1 LARARGWAYELR
13 MQAAVDQ
20 ERLIHE
26 GAQAL
31 RHGRT
36 VEARTCFERAASV
49 EGTNPLAWLLL
60 AIACRQARDQA
71 AEEAALDRLLAL
83 DPRSLRGLIMKGDC
97 RAHAGAQA
105 EAIGFYRAALGIAET
120 AGIPPDDLDEVQ
132 RARVALRELED
143 RAHAKREALMTR
155 RGLPPV
161 GWSPRFAQA
170 LDIAAGRRRLYVQR
184 PTVFTYPELPHVQY
198 YDPTAFPWAAA
209 IEAATAAVREE
220 LQALL
225 SADGLAGF
233 RPYIEAKDGAVRL
246 DTNKSLV
253 ENKDW
258 SALFLSENGGRD
270 ERLVARCPKTWEAL
284 QQAPLVDI
292 PGWGPTVMFS
302 LLRAGARIA
311 PHTGMFNTRL
321 VCHLPLIVPSGCF
334 FRVGNEVREWREGK
348 LFIFDDT
355 IEHEAWNESDQDRVV
370 LIFDIW
376 RPELSPQERREL
388 TALFAN
394 A

>member
-1 LARARGWAYELR
+1 

-20 ERLIHE
+20 DRLIHE

-36 VEARTCFERAASV
+36 AEARTCFERAVAAD
-49 EGTNPLAWLLL
+49 GANPLGWLLL
-60 AIACRQARDQA
+60 AIACRHTRDSA

-83 DPRSLRGLIMKGDC
+83 DSRSLRGLIMKADC
-97 RAHAGAQA
+97 RVHAGAQA
-105 EAIGFYRAALGIAET
+105 EAIGFYRAALGIADT
-120 AGIPPDDLDEVQ
+120 AGIPPDDLDEVE

-161 GWSPRFAQA
+161 GWSRRFAQA
-170 LDIAAGRRRLYVQR
+170 LDIASGRRKLYVQR

-198 YDPTAFPWAAA
+198 YDPGAFPWAAA
-209 IEAATAAVREE
+209 VEAATAAAREE

-225 SADGLAGF
+225 SAEGLAGF
-233 RPYIEAKDGAVRL
+233 RPYIRVEDGAVRL
-246 DTNKSLV
+246 DANKGLV

-270 ERLVARCPKTWEAL
+270 ERLVARCPKAWGAL

-355 IEHEAWNESDQDRVV
+355 IEHEAWNDSGEDRVV

-376 RPELSPQERREL
+376 RPELSAQERREL

>member
-1 LARARGWAYELR
+1 

-20 ERLIHE
+20 DRLIHE

-31 RHGRT
+31 RHGLT
-36 VEARTCFERAASV
+36 AEARTCFERAVAAD
-49 EGTNPLAWLLL
+49 GANPLGWLLL
-60 AIACRQARDQA
+60 AIACRHTRDSA

-83 DPRSLRGLIMKGDC
+83 DSRSLRGLIMKADC

-105 EAIGFYRAALGIAET
+105 EAIGFYRAALGIADT
-120 AGIPPDDLDEVQ
+120 AGIPPDDLDEVE

-161 GWSPRFAQA
+161 GWSRRFAQA
-170 LDIAAGRRRLYVQR
+170 LDIASGRRKLYVQR

-198 YDPTAFPWAAA
+198 YDPGAFPWAAA
-209 IEAATAAVREE
+209 VEAATAAAREE

-225 SADGLAGF
+225 SAEGLAGF
-233 RPYIEAKDGAVRL
+233 RPYIRVEDGAVRL
-246 DTNKSLV
+246 DANKGLV

-270 ERLVARCPKTWEAL
+270 ERLVARCPKAWEAL

-355 IEHEAWNESDQDRVV
+355 IEHEAWNDSGEDRVV

-376 RPELSPQERREL
+376 RPELSAQERREL

>member
-1 LARARGWAYELR
+1 

-20 ERLIHE
+20 DRLIHE

-36 VEARTCFERAASV
+36 AEARTCFERAVASD
-49 EGTNPLAWLLL
+49 GANPLGWLLL
-60 AIACRQARDQA
+60 AIACRHTRDSA

-83 DPRSLRGLIMKGDC
+83 DSRSLRGLIMKADC
-97 RAHAGAQA
+97 RVHAGAQA
-105 EAIGFYRAALGIAET
+105 EAIGFYRAALGIADT
-120 AGIPPDDLDEVQ
+120 AGIPPDDLDEVE

-161 GWSPRFAQA
+161 GWSRRFAQA
-170 LDIAAGRRRLYVQR
+170 LDIASGRRKLYVQR

-198 YDPTAFPWAAA
+198 YDPGAFPWAAA
-209 IEAATAAVREE
+209 VEAATAAAREE

-225 SADGLAGF
+225 SAEGLAGF
-233 RPYIEAKDGAVRL
+233 RPYIRVEDGAVRL
-246 DTNKSLV
+246 DANKGLV

-270 ERLVARCPKTWEAL
+270 ERLVARCPKAWEAL

-355 IEHEAWNESDQDRVV
+355 IEHEAWNDSGEDRVV

-376 RPELSPQERREL
+376 RPELSAQERREL

>member
-1 LARARGWAYELR
+1 

-20 ERLIHE
+20 DRLIHE

-31 RHGRT
+31 RHGLT
-36 VEARTCFERAASV
+36 AEARTCFERAVAAD
-49 EGTNPLAWLLL
+49 GANPLGWLLL
-60 AIACRQARDQA
+60 AIACRHTRDSA

-83 DPRSLRGLIMKGDC
+83 DSRSLRGLIMKADC
-97 RAHAGAQA
+97 RVHAGAQA
-105 EAIGFYRAALGIAET
+105 EAIGFYRAALGIADT
-120 AGIPPDDLDEVQ
+120 AGIPPDDLDEVE

-161 GWSPRFAQA
+161 GWSRRFAQA
-170 LDIAAGRRRLYVQR
+170 LDIASGRRKLYVQR

-198 YDPTAFPWAAA
+198 YDPGAFPWAAA
-209 IEAATAAVREE
+209 VEAATAAAREE

-225 SADGLAGF
+225 SAEGLAGF
-233 RPYIEAKDGAVRL
+233 RPYIRVEDGAVRL
-246 DTNKSLV
+246 DANKGLV

-270 ERLVARCPKTWEAL
+270 ERLVARCPKAWEAL

-355 IEHEAWNESDQDRVV
+355 IEHEAWNDSGEDRVV

-376 RPELSPQERREL
+376 RPELSAQERREL

>member
-1 LARARGWAYELR
+1 
-13 MQAAVDQ
+13 
-20 ERLIHE
+20 
-26 GAQAL
+26 
-31 RHGRT
+31 
-36 VEARTCFERAASV
+36 
-49 EGTNPLAWLLL
+49 
-60 AIACRQARDQA
+60 
-71 AEEAALDRLLAL
+71 
-83 DPRSLRGLIMKGDC
+83 
-97 RAHAGAQA
+97 
-105 EAIGFYRAALGIAET
+105 LGIADT
-120 AGIPPDDLDEVQ
+120 AGIPPDDLDEVE

-155 RGLPPV
+155 RGLPPA
-161 GWSPRFAQA
+161 GWSRRFAQA
-170 LDIAAGRRRLYVQR
+170 LDIASGRRKLYVQR

-198 YDPTAFPWAAA
+198 YDPSAFPWAAA
-209 IEAATAAVREE
+209 VEAATAAAREE

-225 SADGLAGF
+225 SAEGLGGF
-233 RPYIEAKDGAVRL
+233 RPYIRVEDGAVRL
-246 DTNKSLV
+246 DANKGLV
-253 ENKDW
+253 ESKDW

-270 ERLVARCPKTWEAL
+270 ERLVARCPKAWEAL

-334 FRVGNEVREWREGK
+334 FRVGNEVQEWREGK

-355 IEHEAWNESDQDRVV
+355 IEHEAWNDSGEDRVV

-376 RPELSPQERREL
+376 RPELSAQERREL

>member
-1 LARARGWAYELR
+1 

-20 ERLIHE
+20 DRLIHE

-36 VEARTCFERAASV
+36 AEARTCFERAVAAD
-49 EGTNPLAWLLL
+49 GANPLGWLLL
-60 AIACRQARDQA
+60 AIACRHTRDSA

-83 DPRSLRGLIMKGDC
+83 DSRSLRGLIMKADC
-97 RAHAGAQA
+97 RVHAGAQA
-105 EAIGFYRAALGIAET
+105 EAIGFYRAALGIADT
-120 AGIPPDDLDEVQ
+120 AGIPPDDLDEVE

-161 GWSPRFAQA
+161 GWSRRFAQA
-170 LDIAAGRRRLYVQR
+170 LDIASGRRKLYVQR

-198 YDPTAFPWAAA
+198 YDPGAFPWAAA
-209 IEAATAAVREE
+209 VEAATAAAREE

-225 SADGLAGF
+225 SAEGLAGF
-233 RPYIEAKDGAVRL
+233 RPYIRVEDGAVRL
-246 DTNKSLV
+246 DANKGLV

-270 ERLVARCPKTWEAL
+270 ERLVARCPKAWEAL

-355 IEHEAWNESDQDRVV
+355 IEHEAWNDSGEDRVV

-376 RPELSPQERREL
+376 RPELSAQERREL